1 VDVVDARGV
10 ACPIPV
16 TMTRN
21 ALEKSQSAVVVLVD
35 NNTACENVS
44 RFANSQGCEVEIS
57 QREGGF
63 ELKLTP
69 GEKPVEKKADEKP
82 TADVAFLV
90 TSDELGQG
98 ERELGLRLMRMFLY
112 TAAESGGKGTA
123 VFMNTGVRLAAE
135 DEEAA
140 ASISRLAGQ
149 GWKVL
154 VCGTCLDYYGLKD
167 SLKAGTVSNMYEI
180 QSALVGAGSVV
191 SL

>member
-1 VDVVDARGV
+1 VDARGV

-21 ALEKSQSAVVVLVD
+21 ALAKSESAVVVLVD
-35 NNTACENVS
+35 DNTARENVS
-44 RFANSQGCEVEIS
+44 RFAYSRGCEVEIT

-69 GEKPVEKKADEKP
+69 GETQVEEK
-82 TADVAFLV
+82 TNEAAAEAATAFLV
-90 TSDELGQG
+90 TSDELGKG
-98 ERELGLRLMRMFLY
+98 ERELGVRLMRMFLY

-123 VFMNTGVRLAAE
+123 VFMNTGVRLAAD

-140 ASISRLAGQ
+140 ASISRLVDQ

-167 SLKAGTVSNMYEI
+167 GLKAGTVSNMYEI
-180 QSALVGAGSVV
+180 QSALVGADSVV